1 MDLTVKGAGVYAH
14 TGGHRFDAARPVAVF
29 VHGAG
34 MDHTVWALQA
44 RYVAHH
50 GFTVLAVDL
59 PGHGRSDG
67 PALDSIEAIADWILA
82 LLDAVGAQQA
92 VLIGHSMGA
101 IACLETAARARAR
114 VSKLVLCGIVPR
126 MAVHPDLITAA
137 ENDPALARDLIVDWA
152 FGAHGRVGGNRA
164 AGLWLMTTAQR
175 LIDRAGAGI
184 LANDFRA
191 CDAYAGGAA
200 AAAAVACPALF
211 ILGRDDR
218 MTPAKAGR
226 ELAKAMKSATVAEIQ
241 ECGHMM
247 MVEQPDETLDSLKK
261 FLGTTE

>member
-1 MDLTVKGAGVYAH
+1 
-14 TGGHRFDAARPVAVF
+14 

-44 RYVAHH
+44 RYIAHH
-50 GFTVLAVDL
+50 GHTVLAVDL

-67 PALDSIEAIADWILA
+67 PALTSIETIADWIVA
-82 LLDAVGAQQA
+82 LLDSVGARQA
-92 VLIGHSMGA
+92 ALIGHSMGA
-101 IACLETAARARAR
+101 IAGLETAARAPAR
-114 VSKLVLCGIVPR
+114 VSRLALCGVADR
-126 MAVHPDLITAA
+126 MAVHPDLIAAA

-191 CDAYAGGAA
+191 CDAYRGGAA
-200 AAAAVACPALF
+200 AALAVACPALLV
-211 ILGRDDR
+211 LGREDR

-226 ELAKAMKSATVAEIQ
+226 ALAATMRHATVAEIAN
-241 ECGHMM
+241 CGHMM
-247 MVEQPDETLDSLKK
+247 MVEQPDETLDRLKQ
-261 FLGTTE
+261 FLGGS